1 MRIAMVG
8 FRGWRRPGVS
18 CAVGTAARAC
28 GRRVPAAPAGRL
40 APLLLGALVAW
51 LPASPGGVLPAA
63 ASAQMPAESAARAAA
78 DAPVAEAA
86 MRNDAEAVRA
96 LLADGADV
104 NVPRGDG
111 MTGLHW
117 AALNGNAQI
126 ARLLINAGANLDA
139 ATRLGAHTPLHVAAR
154 EGHGEIVAVLA
165 EAGADVA
172 AVTETGATPLHFAA
186 AAGDVR
192 AVTTLLDHGAAID
205 AMEPEWGQ
213 TPLMFAAA
221 LGRTKAVT
229 ALLEAGAD
237 ATITARVMDLVERD
251 IMDRASERQRR
262 TEVAAMRGGTDA
274 QSYPVESGV
283 AGRQLQSSAAPV
295 TSREEQARQA
305 AQEALEARRQTGEP
319 IPLNYADLVGK
330 HGGLSAIHLA
340 AREGQT
346 ATVMA
351 LLNGGVDIDLPS
363 AADGT
368 TPMLMA
374 AINGYFDLVAE
385 LLDMGADPNRASDA
399 GATPLYAVLNV
410 HWAPKAR
417 HPQPLEHEQQQTGYL
432 ELMRALLEAGA
443 DVNARLERTLWF
455 TTYNR
460 DLLGVDRTGATPFWR
475 ATHATDVP
483 AMKLLLEYGADPHL
497 PTIKVPQRS
506 FGPRNDTD
514 HSGLPPVP
522 IGGPAVQPIHAA
534 AGVGYG
540 QGFAGNSHR
549 HAPDGW
555 MPTMRFLVEELGAD
569 VNARDLNGYT
579 PVHHAAARGDNE
591 MILYLVE
598 RGADVTAVAR
608 NGRTTVDMANGPVQ
622 RIQPFVETVAL
633 LERLG
638 AKNNHRCVSC

>member
-1 MRIAMVG
+1 MKRLRID
-8 FRGWRRPGVS
+8 
-18 CAVGTAARAC
+18 
-28 GRRVPAAPAGRL
+28 
-40 APLLLGALVAW
+40 LLGLALLTALVGLA
-51 LPASPGGVLPAA
+51 GVPRGD
-63 ASAQMPAESAARAAA
+63 S
-78 DAPVAEAA
+78 PVADAA
-86 MRNDAEAVRA
+86 MRDDADAVRA
-96 LLADGADV
+96 LLAEGADV
-104 NVPRGDG
+104 NAARGDG

-117 AALNGNAQI
+117 AALNGNAEI
-126 ARLLINAGANLDA
+126 ARLLVGAGAALEA
-139 ATRLGAHTPLHVAAR
+139 GTRLGAHRPLHVAAR
-154 EGHGEIVAVLA
+154 AGHGEVVEALVG
-165 EAGADVA
+165 AGADVA
-172 AVTETGATPLHFAA
+172 ALTETGAVPLHFAA
-186 AAGDVR
+186 ASGDLL
-192 AVTTLLDHGAAID
+192 AVTALLEGGAPVD
-205 AMEPEWGQ
+205 AREPEWEQ

-221 LGRTKAVT
+221 LGRTEAVV

-237 ATITARVMDLVERD
+237 ATLAARVMDLVERD
-251 IMDRASERQRR
+251 IADRASERKRR
-262 TEVAAMRGGTDA
+262 AEIAALRGGTDA
-274 QSYPVESGV
+274 QTYPVESGV
-283 AGRQLQSSAAPV
+283 AGVVDRNAAAASV
-295 TSREEQARQA
+295 SREAQARDA
-305 AQEALEARRQTGEP
+305 AQEALEAQRRTGEP
-319 IPLNYADLVGK
+319 IPLNYAGLVGK

-351 LLNGGVDIDLPS
+351 LLDGGVDIDLPS

-385 LLDMGADPNRASDA
+385 LLALGADPNLASEA
-399 GATPLYAVLNV
+399 GAAPLYAVLNM

-417 HPQPLEHEQQQTGYL
+417 HPQPLVHEQQQTGYL
-432 ELMRALLEAGA
+432 ELMRTLLDAGA
-443 DVNARLERTLWF
+443 DVNARLNRTLWF

-475 ATHATDVP
+475 AAHATDVP

-497 PTIKVPQRS
+497 PTIKVPRRS
-506 FGPRNDTD
+506 FGPRDDTD

-522 IGGPAVQPIHAA
+522 IGGPAVYPVHAA

-549 HAPDGW
+549 HVPDGW

-598 RGADVTAVAR
+598 KGADVTAVAR
-608 NGRTTVDMANGPVQ
+608 SGQTTVDMANGPVQ

>member
-1 MRIAMVG
+1 MKRVTTG
-8 FRGWRRPGVS
+8 RPPL
-18 CAVGTAARAC
+18 
-28 GRRVPAAPAGRL
+28 RVDVLG
-40 APLLLGALVAW
+40 PLLLALVLGW
-51 LPASPGGVLPAA
+51 GGMTSGDSPV
-63 ASAQMPAESAARAAA
+63 A
-78 DAPVAEAA
+78 DAA
-86 MRNDAEAVRA
+86 MHDDADAVRE
-96 LLADGADV
+96 LLRQGADV
-104 NVPRGDG
+104 NAPRGDG

-117 AALNGNAQI
+117 AALNGNAEI
-126 ARLLINAGANLDA
+126 AGLLVGAGADLEA
-139 ATRLGAHTPLHVAAR
+139 ATRLGAHTPLHVAAK
-154 EGHGEIVAVLA
+154 EGHGELVEIL
-165 EAGADVA
+165 AGAGAEVG

-186 AAGDVR
+186 ASGNVR
-192 AVTTLLDHGAAID
+192 AITALLDSGAAVD
-205 AMEPEWGQ
+205 ATEPEWAQ

-221 LGRTKAVT
+221 LGRTNAVV

-237 ATITARVMDLVERD
+237 ATVTARVMDLVERD
-251 IMDRASERQRR
+251 ILDRASERRRR
-262 TEVAAMRGGTDA
+262 TEIAAMRGGVDA
-274 QSYPVESGV
+274 QSDAVQSGV
-283 AGRQLQSSAAPV
+283 AGRAAQASAAPI
-295 TSREEQARQA
+295 TSREAQAIEA

-319 IPLNYADLVGK
+319 VPLNYADLVGK

-340 AREGQT
+340 AREGHA
-346 ATVMA
+346 ATVTA
-351 LLNGGVDIDLPS
+351 LLEGGVDIDLPS
-363 AADGT
+363 AADRT

-374 AINGYFDLVAE
+374 AINGYFDLVA
-385 LLDMGADPNRASDA
+385 LLLERGADPNLASDA
-399 GATPLYAVLNV
+399 GATPLYAVLNM

-417 HPQPLEHEQQQTGYL
+417 HPQPLEHEQQETGYL
-432 ELMRALLEAGA
+432 VLMRALLDAGA

-475 ATHATDVP
+475 AVHATDVP
-483 AMKLLLEYGADPHL
+483 AMKLLLEYGADPGL
-497 PTIKVPQRS
+497 PTIKVPRRS
-506 FGPRNDTD
+506 FGRSDRAD

-522 IGGPAVQPIHAA
+522 VGGPAVYPIHAA

-598 RGADVTAVAR
+598 KGADVTAVAR
-608 NGRTTVDMANGPVQ
+608 SGQTTVDMANGPVQ

>member
-1 MRIAMVG
+1 MKRLRID
-8 FRGWRRPGVS
+8 
-18 CAVGTAARAC
+18 
-28 GRRVPAAPAGRL
+28 
-40 APLLLGALVAW
+40 LLGLALLTALVGLA
-51 LPASPGGVLPAA
+51 GVPVPRGD
-63 ASAQMPAESAARAAA
+63 S
-78 DAPVAEAA
+78 PVADAA
-86 MRNDAEAVRA
+86 MRDDADAVRA
-96 LLADGADV
+96 LLAEGADV
-104 NVPRGDG
+104 NAARGDG

-117 AALNGNAQI
+117 AALNGNAEI
-126 ARLLINAGANLDA
+126 ARLLVGAGAALEA
-139 ATRLGAHTPLHVAAR
+139 GTRLGAHRPLHVAAR
-154 EGHGEIVAVLA
+154 AGHGEVVEALVG
-165 EAGADVA
+165 AGADVA
-172 AVTETGATPLHFAA
+172 ALTETGAVPLHFAA
-186 AAGDVR
+186 ASGDLR
-192 AVTTLLDHGAAID
+192 AVTALLKGGAPVD
-205 AMEPEWGQ
+205 AQEPEWEQ
-213 TPLMFAAA
+213 TPLMFASA
-221 LGRTKAVT
+221 LGRTETVV

-237 ATITARVMDLVERD
+237 ATLAARVMDLVERD
-251 IMDRASERQRR
+251 IADRASERKRR
-262 TEVAAMRGGTDA
+262 AEIAALRGGTDA
-274 QSYPVESGV
+274 QTYPVESGV
-283 AGRQLQSSAAPV
+283 AGVVDRNAAAASV
-295 TSREEQARQA
+295 SREAQARDA
-305 AQEALEARRQTGEP
+305 AQEALEAQRRTGEP
-319 IPLNYADLVGK
+319 IPLNYAGLVGK

-351 LLNGGVDIDLPS
+351 LLDGGVDIDLPS

-385 LLDMGADPNRASDA
+385 LLALGADPNLASEA
-399 GATPLYAVLNV
+399 GAAPLYAVLNM

-417 HPQPLEHEQQQTGYL
+417 HPQPLVHEQQQMGYL
-432 ELMRALLEAGA
+432 ELMRALLDAGA
-443 DVNARLERTLWF
+443 DVNARLNRTLWF

-475 ATHATDVP
+475 AAHATDVP

-497 PTIKVPQRS
+497 PTIKVPRRS
-506 FGPRNDTD
+506 FGPRDDTD

-522 IGGPAVQPIHAA
+522 IGGPAVYPVHAA

-549 HAPDGW
+549 HVPDGW
-555 MPTMRFLVEELGAD
+555 MPTMRFLVEELDAD

-598 RGADVTAVAR
+598 KGADVTAVAR
-608 NGRTTVDMANGPVQ
+608 SGQTTVDMANGPVQ

>member
-1 MRIAMVG
+1 MKTV
-8 FRGWRRPGVS
+8 
-18 CAVGTAARAC
+18 
-28 GRRVPAAPAGRL
+28 RVD
-40 APLLLGALVAW
+40 LLGAVVLAALVSVAGT
-51 LPASPGGVLPAA
+51 PRG
-63 ASAQMPAESAARAAA
+63 ES
-78 DAPVAEAA
+78 PVADAA
-86 MRNDAEAVRA
+86 MRDDVVAVRA

-104 NVPRGDG
+104 NTPRGDG

-117 AALNGNAQI
+117 AALNGNAEI
-126 ARLLINAGANLDA
+126 AGLLIGAGADLES
-139 ATRLGAHTPLHVAAR
+139 ATRIGAHTALHVAAK
-154 EGHGEIVAVLA
+154 EGNGEIVAILA
-165 EAGADVA
+165 EAGASVG
-172 AVTETGATPLHFAA
+172 AVTGTGATALHFAA

-192 AVTTLLDHGAAID
+192 AVSALLEHGAAVD
-205 AMEPEWGQ
+205 AVEPEWGQ

-221 LGRTKAVT
+221 LGRTGAVE

-251 IMDRASERQRR
+251 ILDRMSERRRR
-262 TEVAAMRGGTDA
+262 TEIAAMRGGTDA
-274 QSYPVESGV
+274 LSYPVESGV
-283 AGRQLQSSAAPV
+283 AGRTPQASTAPV

-346 ATVMA
+346 FTVMA
-351 LLNGGVDIDLPS
+351 LLDGGVDIDMPS
-363 AADGT
+363 AADNT

-374 AINGYFDLVAE
+374 AINGYFDLVAD
-385 LLDMGADPNRASDA
+385 LLERGADPNLASDA
-399 GATPLYAVLNV
+399 GAAPLYAVLNM

-417 HPQPLEHEQQQTGYL
+417 HPQPLEYEQQETGYL

-443 DVNARLERTLWF
+443 HVDARLNRTLWF

-460 DLLGVDRTGATPFWR
+460 DLLGVDRTGATAFWR

-483 AMKLLLEYGADPHL
+483 AMKLLLEYGADPRL
-497 PTIKVPQRS
+497 PTIKVPRRS
-506 FGPRNDTD
+506 FGPRDDTD

-522 IGGPAVQPIHAA
+522 IGGPAVYPIHAA

-569 VNARDLNGYT
+569 VNARDHNGYT
-579 PVHHAAARGDNE
+579 AVHHAAARGDNE

-598 RGADVTAVAR
+598 KGADVTAVAR
-608 NGRTTVDMANGPVQ
+608 SGQTTVDMANGPVQ

>member
-1 MRIAMVG
+1 MKPVTLSVLLAGMAIWAG
-8 FRGWRRPGVS
+8 FEPGDRF
-18 CAVGTAARAC
+18 ADRF
-28 GRRVPAAPAGRL
+28 
-40 APLLLGALVAW
+40 
-51 LPASPGGVLPAA
+51 
-63 ASAQMPAESAARAAA
+63 PAESVTGVGP
-78 DAPVAEAA
+78 DAPMADAA
-86 MRNDAEAVRA
+86 MRGDAEAVRA

-104 NVPRGDG
+104 NAAHGDG
-111 MTGLHW
+111 MTALHW
-117 AALNGNAQI
+117 AALNGNAEI
-126 ARLLINAGANLDA
+126 ARLLIGAGAVLGA
-139 ATRLGAHTPLHVAAR
+139 GTRLGAHTPLHVAAR
-154 EGHGEIVAVLA
+154 AGHGEIVEILA
-165 EAGADVA
+165 GAGADA
-172 AVTETGATPLHFAA
+172 AALTETGAAPLHFAA

-192 AVTTLLDHGAAID
+192 AVTAVLEHGAPVD
-205 AMEPEWGQ
+205 ALEPEWGQ

-221 LGRTKAVT
+221 LGRTEAVV

-237 ATITARVMDLVERD
+237 ATATARVMDLVERD
-251 IMDRASERQRR
+251 IADRASERRR
-262 TEVAAMRGGTDA
+262 RAEIAAMRGGTDA
-274 QSYPVESGV
+274 QTYPVESGV
-283 AGRQLQSSAAPV
+283 AGVVDRNAAAASP
-295 TSREEQARQA
+295 SRESQARDA
-305 AQEALEARRQTGEP
+305 AQEALEAQRRTGEP
-319 IPLNYADLVGK
+319 IPLNYAGLIGQ

-351 LLNGGVDIDLPS
+351 LLDGGVDIDFPS
-363 AADGT
+363 AADNT

-385 LLDMGADPNRASDA
+385 LLALGADPNLASDA
-399 GATPLYAVLNV
+399 GATPLYAVLNM

-417 HPQPLEHEQQQTGYL
+417 HPQPLEYQQQEIGYL
-432 ELMRALLEAGA
+432 ELIRTLLDAGA

-460 DLLGVDRTGATPFWR
+460 DLLGVDRTGATAFWR
-475 ATHATDVP
+475 AAHATDVP
-483 AMKLLLEYGADPHL
+483 AMKLLLEYGADPGL

-506 FGPRNDTD
+506 FGPSSNTD
-514 HSGLPPVP
+514 HSGVPPVP
-522 IGGPAVQPIHAA
+522 VGGPAVYPIHAA

-549 HAPDGW
+549 HAPEGW
-555 MPTMRFLVEELGAD
+555 MPTMKFLVEELGAD

-598 RGADVTAVAR
+598 KGADVTAVSR
-608 NGRTTVDMANGPVQ
+608 RGQTTVDMANGPVQ

>member
-1 MRIAMVG
+1 MKVLRDMKMLRVDVLGLA
-8 FRGWRRPGVS
+8 FL
-18 CAVGTAARAC
+18 AALASL
-28 GRRVPAAPAGRL
+28 APAPRGD
-40 APLLLGALVAW
+40 
-51 LPASPGGVLPAA
+51 S
-63 ASAQMPAESAARAAA
+63 
-78 DAPVAEAA
+78 PVADAA
-86 MRNDAEAVRA
+86 MRDDVAAVRA

-104 NVPRGDG
+104 NAPRGDG

-117 AALNGNAQI
+117 AALNGNAEI
-126 ARLLINAGANLDA
+126 ARLLIGAGADLDA
-139 ATRLGAHTPLHVAAR
+139 ATRIGAHTPLHVAGR
-154 EGHGEIVAVLA
+154 EGSGEIVAVLA
-165 EAGADVA
+165 EAGANVA
-172 AVTETGATPLHFAA
+172 AVTGTGAMPLHFAA
-186 AAGDVR
+186 ASGDVV
-192 AVTTLLDHGAAID
+192 AVTALLERGAPVD
-205 AMEPEWGQ
+205 AAEPEWGQ

-221 LGRTKAVT
+221 MGRTEAVT
-229 ALLEAGAD
+229 ALMDAGAD
-237 ATITARVMDLVERD
+237 ATVTARVMDLVERD
-251 IMDRASERQRR
+251 ILDRFSERRRR
-262 TEVAAMRGGTDA
+262 TEIAALRGGIDA

-283 AGRQLQSSAAPV
+283 AGRTPDATAPV
-295 TSREEQARQA
+295 TSREEQAIQA
-305 AQEALEARRQTGEP
+305 AQEALEAQRQTGEP

-340 AREGQT
+340 AREGHGS
-346 ATVMA
+346 TVMA
-351 LLNGGVDIDLPS
+351 LLDRGVDIDLPS
-363 AADGT
+363 AADNT

-385 LLDMGADPNRASDA
+385 LLERGADPNLASDA
-399 GATPLYAVLNV
+399 GAAPLYAVLNM

-417 HPQPLEHEQQQTGYL
+417 HPQPLEHEQQQTDYL

-443 DVNARLERTLWF
+443 DVDARLERTLWF

-460 DLLGVDRTGATPFWR
+460 DLLGVDRTGATAFWR
-475 ATHATDVP
+475 AVHATDVP

-497 PTIKVPQRS
+497 PTIKVPRRS
-506 FGPRNDTD
+506 FGPRDDTD

-522 IGGPAVQPIHAA
+522 IGGPAVYPIHAA

-598 RGADVTAVAR
+598 KGADVTAVSR
-608 NGRTTVDMANGPVQ
+608 RGQTTVDMANGPVQ

>member
-1 MRIAMVG
+1 MKMLRVDV
-8 FRGWRRPGVS
+8 PGV
-18 CAVGTAARAC
+18 V
-28 GRRVPAAPAGRL
+28 
-40 APLLLGALVAW
+40 LLTALV
-51 LPASPGGVLPAA
+51 SVAA
-63 ASAQMPAESAARAAA
+63 IPRGDS
-78 DAPVAEAA
+78 PVADAA
-86 MRNDAEAVRA
+86 MRDDVAAVRA
-96 LLADGADV
+96 LLAEGADV
-104 NVPRGDG
+104 DAPRGDG

-117 AALNGNAQI
+117 AALNGNAEI
-126 ARLLINAGANLDA
+126 ARMLVGAGADLEA
-139 ATRLGAHTPLHVAAR
+139 ATRIGAHTALHVAGR
-154 EGHGEIVAVLA
+154 EGSGEVVAILA
-165 EAGADVA
+165 EAGANVG

-186 AAGDVR
+186 ASGDAR
-192 AVTTLLDHGAAID
+192 AVTALLDHGARVD

-221 LGRTKAVT
+221 PGRTNAVV

-251 IMDRASERQRR
+251 ILDRFSERRRR
-262 TEVAAMRGGTDA
+262 TEIAALRGGADA
-274 QSYPVESGV
+274 LSYPVESGV
-283 AGRQLQSSAAPV
+283 AGRTPQGSTAPL

-305 AQEALEARRQTGEP
+305 AQEALEAQRQTGEP

-340 AREGQT
+340 AREGRT
-346 ATVMA
+346 STVMA
-351 LLNGGVDIDLPS
+351 LLDRGVDIDMPS
-363 AADGT
+363 AADNT

-374 AINGYFDLVAE
+374 AINGYFDLVAD
-385 LLDMGADPNRASDA
+385 LLERGADPNLASDA
-399 GATPLYAVLNV
+399 GATPLYAVLNM

-417 HPQPLEHEQQQTGYL
+417 HPQPLEYEQQETGYL

-443 DVNARLERTLWF
+443 DVDARLSRTLWF

-460 DLLGVDRTGATPFWR
+460 DLLGVDRTGATTFWR

-483 AMKLLLEYGADPHL
+483 AMKLLLDYGANPHL
-497 PTIKVPQRS
+497 PTIKVPRRS
-506 FGPRNDTD
+506 FGPRDDTD

-522 IGGPAVQPIHAA
+522 IGGPAVYPIHAA

-598 RGADVTAVAR
+598 KGADVTAVAR
-608 NGRTTVDMANGPVQ
+608 SGQTTVDMANGPVQ

>member
-1 MRIAMVG
+1 MKRV
-8 FRGWRRPGVS
+8 
-18 CAVGTAARAC
+18 TT
-28 GRRVPAAPAGRL
+28 GRRSLRVDVLG
-40 APLLLGALVAW
+40 PLLLALLFGWGGMATGD
-51 LPASPGGVLPAA
+51 SPV
-63 ASAQMPAESAARAAA
+63 A
-78 DAPVAEAA
+78 DAA
-86 MRNDAEAVRA
+86 MYDDVDAVRE
-96 LLADGADV
+96 LLEQGADV
-104 NVPRGDG
+104 NAPRGDG

-117 AALNGNAQI
+117 AALNGNAEI
-126 ARLLINAGANLDA
+126 ARLLIDAGADLEA
-139 ATRLGAHTPLHVAAR
+139 ATRLGTHTPLHVAAK
-154 EGHGEIVAVLA
+154 EGHGELVEILA
-165 EAGADVA
+165 GAGADVA
-172 AVTETGATPLHFAA
+172 AVTGTGAMPLHFAA
-186 AAGDVR
+186 ASGDVR
-192 AVTTLLDHGAAID
+192 AVVALLDHGAPVD
-205 AMEPEWGQ
+205 PMEPEWGQ

-221 LGRTKAVT
+221 LGRTKAVV

-251 IMDRASERQRR
+251 ILDRASERRRR
-262 TEVAAMRGGTDA
+262 TEIAAMRGGTDA

-283 AGRQLQSSAAPV
+283 AGRTTPQAAAAPV
-295 TSREEQARQA
+295 TSREAQAREA

-340 AREGQT
+340 AREGQA
-346 ATVMA
+346 ATVIA
-351 LLNGGVDIDLPS
+351 LLDGGVDIDLPS

-374 AINGYFDLVAE
+374 AINGYFDLVAQ
-385 LLDMGADPNRASDA
+385 LLERGADPNLASDA
-399 GATPLYAVLNV
+399 GAAPLYAVLNM

-417 HPQPLEHEQQQTGYL
+417 HPQPLEYEQQETGYL

-443 DVNARLERTLWF
+443 DVNARLDRTLWF

-475 ATHATDVP
+475 AAHATDVP
-483 AMKLLLEYGADPHL
+483 AMKLLLKYGADPDL
-497 PTIKVPQRS
+497 PTIKVPRRS
-506 FGPRNDTD
+506 FGPRDETD

-522 IGGPAVQPIHAA
+522 IGGPAVYPIHAA

-555 MPTMRFLVEELGAD
+555 MPTLRFLVEELGAD

-598 RGADVTAVAR
+598 KGADVTAVAR
-608 NGRTTVDMANGPVQ
+608 SGQTTVDMANGPVQ

>member
-1 MRIAMVG
+1 MKTARVDLIGAVVLAAL
-8 FRGWRRPGVS
+8 VS
-18 CAVGTAARAC
+18 VA
-28 GRRVPAAPAGRL
+28 AAPRG
-40 APLLLGALVAW
+40 
-51 LPASPGGVLPAA
+51 
-63 ASAQMPAESAARAAA
+63 ES
-78 DAPVAEAA
+78 PVADAA
-86 MRNDAEAVRA
+86 MRDDVAAVRA

-104 NVPRGDG
+104 NTPRGDG

-117 AALNGNAQI
+117 AALNGSVEI
-126 ARLLINAGANLDA
+126 AGLLIGAGADLEA
-139 ATRLGAHTPLHVAAR
+139 ATRIGAHTALHVAAK
-154 EGHGEIVAVLA
+154 EGNGDIVAILA
-165 EAGADVA
+165 EAGANVA
-172 AVTETGATPLHFAA
+172 AVTETGASPLHFAA

-192 AVTTLLDHGAAID
+192 AVSALLEHGAPVD

-221 LGRTKAVT
+221 LGRTGAVE

-251 IMDRASERQRR
+251 ILDRMSERRRR
-262 TEVAAMRGGTDA
+262 TEIAAMRGGTDA
-274 QSYPVESGV
+274 LSYPVESGA
-283 AGRQLQSSAAPV
+283 AGRTPQASTAPV

-346 ATVMA
+346 FTVMA
-351 LLNGGVDIDLPS
+351 LLDGGVDIDMPS
-363 AADGT
+363 AADNT

-374 AINGYFDLVAE
+374 AINGYFDLVAD
-385 LLDMGADPNRASDA
+385 LLERGADPNLTSDA
-399 GATPLYAVLNV
+399 GATPLYAVLNM

-417 HPQPLEHEQQQTGYL
+417 HPQPLEYEQQETGYL
-432 ELMRALLEAGA
+432 ELMRTLLEAGA
-443 DVNARLERTLWF
+443 DVNARLDRTLWF

-460 DLLGVDRTGATPFWR
+460 DLLGVDRTGATAFWR
-475 ATHATDVP
+475 AAHATDVP

-497 PTIKVPQRS
+497 PTIKVPRRS
-506 FGPRNDTD
+506 FGPSNDTD
-514 HSGLPPVP
+514 QSGLPPVP
-522 IGGPAVQPIHAA
+522 IGGPAVYPIHAA

-569 VNARDLNGYT
+569 VNARDLNAYT

-598 RGADVTAVAR
+598 KGADVTAVSR
-608 NGRTTVDMANGPVQ
+608 RGQTTVDMANGPVQ

>member
-1 MRIAMVG
+1 MKRLRID
-8 FRGWRRPGVS
+8 
-18 CAVGTAARAC
+18 
-28 GRRVPAAPAGRL
+28 
-40 APLLLGALVAW
+40 LLGLALLTALVGLA
-51 LPASPGGVLPAA
+51 GVPRGD
-63 ASAQMPAESAARAAA
+63 S
-78 DAPVAEAA
+78 PVADAA
-86 MRNDAEAVRA
+86 MRDDADAVRA
-96 LLADGADV
+96 LLAEGADV
-104 NVPRGDG
+104 NAARGDG

-117 AALNGNAQI
+117 AALNGNAEI
-126 ARLLINAGANLDA
+126 ARLLIGAGAALEA
-139 ATRLGAHTPLHVAAR
+139 GTRLGAHRPLHVAAR
-154 EGHGEIVAVLA
+154 AGHGEVVETLVD
-165 EAGADVA
+165 AGADVA
-172 AVTETGATPLHFAA
+172 ALTETGAVPLHFAA
-186 AAGDVR
+186 ASGDLR
-192 AVTTLLDHGAAID
+192 AVTALLEGGAPVD
-205 AMEPEWGQ
+205 AREPEWEQ

-221 LGRTKAVT
+221 LGRTEAVV

-237 ATITARVMDLVERD
+237 ATLTARVMDLVERD
-251 IMDRASERQRR
+251 IADRASERKRR
-262 TEVAAMRGGTDA
+262 AEIAALRGGTDA
-274 QSYPVESGV
+274 QTYPVESGV
-283 AGRQLQSSAAPV
+283 AGVVDRNAAAASV
-295 TSREEQARQA
+295 SREAQARDA
-305 AQEALEARRQTGEP
+305 AQEALEAQRRTGEP
-319 IPLNYADLVGK
+319 IPLNYAGLVGK

-351 LLNGGVDIDLPS
+351 LLDGGVDIDLPS

-385 LLDMGADPNRASDA
+385 LLALGADPNLASEA
-399 GATPLYAVLNV
+399 GAAPLYAVLNM

-417 HPQPLEHEQQQTGYL
+417 HPQPLVHEQQQTGYL
-432 ELMRALLEAGA
+432 ELMRALLDAGA
-443 DVNARLERTLWF
+443 DVNARLNRTLWF

-475 ATHATDVP
+475 AAHATDVP

-497 PTIKVPQRS
+497 PTIKVPRRS
-506 FGPRNDTD
+506 FGPRDDTD

-522 IGGPAVQPIHAA
+522 IGGPAVYPVHAA

-549 HAPDGW
+549 HVPDGW

-598 RGADVTAVAR
+598 KGADVTAVAR
-608 NGRTTVDMANGPVQ
+608 SGQTTVDMANGPVQ

>member
-1 MRIAMVG
+1 MKMLRVDVLGLAFLTALVSVG
-8 FRGWRRPGVS
+8 LG
-18 CAVGTAARAC
+18 
-28 GRRVPAAPAGRL
+28 AAPRDD
-40 APLLLGALVAW
+40 
-51 LPASPGGVLPAA
+51 S
-63 ASAQMPAESAARAAA
+63 
-78 DAPVAEAA
+78 PVADAA
-86 MRNDAEAVRA
+86 MRDDVAAVRA

-104 NVPRGDG
+104 NAPRGDG

-117 AALNGNAQI
+117 AALNGNVEI
-126 ARLLINAGANLDA
+126 ARLLVGAGADLEA
-139 ATRLGAHTPLHVAAR
+139 ATRIGAHTPLHVAGR
-154 EGHGEIVAVLA
+154 EGTGEIVAVLA
-165 EAGADVA
+165 EAGANVA

-186 AAGDVR
+186 ASGDVL
-192 AVTTLLDHGAAID
+192 AVTALLDHGAPVD
-205 AMEPEWGQ
+205 AAEPEWGQ
-213 TPLMFAAA
+213 TALMFAAA
-221 LGRTKAVT
+221 MGRTEAVS
-229 ALLEAGAD
+229 ALMDAGAD
-237 ATITARVMDLVERD
+237 ATVTARVMDLVERD
-251 IMDRASERQRR
+251 ILDRFSERRRR
-262 TEVAAMRGGTDA
+262 TEIAALRGGTDA

-283 AGRQLQSSAAPV
+283 AGRTPQGPTAPA
-295 TSREEQARQA
+295 TSREEQAIQA
-305 AQEALEARRQTGEP
+305 AQEALEAQRQTGEP

-340 AREGQT
+340 AREGH
-346 ATVMA
+346 ASTVMA
-351 LLNGGVDIDLPS
+351 LLDRGVDIDLPS
-363 AADGT
+363 AADNT

-374 AINGYFDLVAE
+374 AINGYFDLVGA
-385 LLDMGADPNRASDA
+385 LLDRGADLNLASDA
-399 GATPLYAVLNV
+399 GATPLYAVLNM

-417 HPQPLEHEQQQTGYL
+417 HPQPLEYEQQQTGYL

-460 DLLGVDRTGATPFWR
+460 DLLGVDRTGATAFWR
-475 ATHATDVP
+475 AVHATDVP

-497 PTIKVPQRS
+497 PTIKVPRRS
-506 FGPRNDTD
+506 FGPRDDTD

-522 IGGPAVQPIHAA
+522 IGGPAVYPIHAA

-598 RGADVTAVAR
+598 NGADVTAVSR
-608 NGRTTVDMANGPVQ
+608 RGQTTVDMANGPVQ

>member
-1 MRIAMVG
+1 MR
-8 FRGWRRPGVS
+8 
-18 CAVGTAARAC
+18 AV
-28 GRRVPAAPAGRL
+28 AGRL
-40 APLLLGALVAW
+40 APLLPGVLIAW
-51 LPASPGGVLPAA
+51 LPALPGGAFPAGGILPAT
-63 ASAQMPAESAARAAA
+63 ASAQMPAESVPHAASIS
-78 DAPVAEAA
+78 PVADAA
-86 MRNDAEAVRA
+86 MRNDVEAVRA

-104 NVPRGDG
+104 DVPRGDG

-117 AALNGNAQI
+117 AALNGNAEI
-126 ARLLINAGANLDA
+126 AGLLIGAGADLDA
-139 ATRLGAHTPLHVAAR
+139 ATRLGAHTPLHIAGK
-154 EGHGEIVAVLA
+154 EGNGEIVAILA

-186 AAGDVR
+186 AAGVMR
-192 AVTTLLDHGAAID
+192 AVTTLLAHGAAVD
-205 AMEPEWGQ
+205 AAEPEWGQ

-221 LGRTKAVT
+221 LGRTKAV
-229 ALLEAGAD
+229 AKLLEAGAD

-251 IMDRASERQRR
+251 ILDRASERRR
-262 TEVAAMRGGTDA
+262 RAEIAEMRGGTDA

-283 AGRQLQSSAAPV
+283 AGRTTPQASAAPA

-340 AREGQT
+340 AREGHA

-351 LLNGGVDIDLPS
+351 LLDGGVDIDLPS

-374 AINGYFDLVAE
+374 AINGYFDLVAT
-385 LLDMGADPNRASDA
+385 LLARGADPNLASDA
-399 GATPLYAVLNV
+399 GAAPLYAVLNM

-417 HPQPLEHEQQQTGYL
+417 HPQPLEHEQQETGYL
-432 ELMRALLEAGA
+432 ELMRTLLEAGA
-443 DVNARLERTLWF
+443 DVDARLKRTLWF

-483 AMKLLLEYGADPHL
+483 AMKLLLEYGADPGL
-497 PTIKVPQRS
+497 PTIKVPQRR
-506 FGPRNDTD
+506 FGPRDDTD

-522 IGGPAVQPIHAA
+522 IGDPAVYPVHAA

-579 PVHHAAARGDNE
+579 PLHHAAARGDNE

>member
-1 MRIAMVG
+1 MRSV
-8 FRGWRRPGVS
+8 
-18 CAVGTAARAC
+18 
-28 GRRVPAAPAGRL
+28 AGRL
-40 APLLLGALVAW
+40 APLLLGALIAW
-51 LPASPGGVLPAA
+51 LPASSGGAFALA
-63 ASAQMPAESAARAAA
+63 ASAQMPAESARRTAP
-78 DAPVAEAA
+78 DSPVADAA
-86 MRNDAEAVRA
+86 MRNDLEAVRA
-96 LLADGADV
+96 LLADGAEV
-104 NVPRGDG
+104 NTPRGDG

-117 AALNGNAQI
+117 AALNGNAEI
-126 ARLLINAGANLDA
+126 AGLLIAAGANLDA

-172 AVTETGATPLHFAA
+172 AVTETGATALHFAA
-186 AAGDVR
+186 AAGDVL
-192 AVTTLLDHGAAID
+192 AVPTLLDHGAAVD

-221 LGRTKAVT
+221 LGRTQAVT

-251 IMDRASERQRR
+251 IMDRASERLRR

-283 AGRQLQSSAAPV
+283 AGRTPQASAAPV
-295 TSREEQARQA
+295 MSREEQARQA

-340 AREGQT
+340 AREGHT
-346 ATVMA
+346 ATVKA
-351 LLNGGVDIDLPS
+351 LLDGGVDIDLPS
-363 AADGT
+363 AADRT

-385 LLDMGADPNRASDA
+385 LLHMGADPNLASDA
-399 GATPLYAVLNV
+399 GATPLYAVLNM

-417 HPQPLEHEQQQTGYL
+417 HPQPLEYEQQETGYL

-443 DVNARLERTLWF
+443 DVNARLQRTLWF

-506 FGPRNDTD
+506 FGPRNATD

>member
-1 MRIAMVG
+1 MKVLRDMKMLRVDVFGLALL
-8 FRGWRRPGVS
+8 
-18 CAVGTAARAC
+18 TA
-28 GRRVPAAPAGRL
+28 
-40 APLLLGALVAW
+40 LL
-51 LPASPGGVLPAA
+51 SPAA
-63 ASAQMPAESAARAAA
+63 APRGDS
-78 DAPVAEAA
+78 PVADAA
-86 MRNDAEAVRA
+86 MRDDVAAVRA

-104 NVPRGDG
+104 NAPRGDG

-117 AALNGNAQI
+117 AALNGNAEI
-126 ARLLINAGANLDA
+126 ARLLIGAGADLDA
-139 ATRLGAHTPLHVAAR
+139 ATRIGAHTPLHVAGR
-154 EGHGEIVAVLA
+154 EGSGEIVAVLA
-165 EAGADVA
+165 DAGANVA
-172 AVTETGATPLHFAA
+172 AVTGTGATPLHFAA
-186 AAGDVR
+186 ASGDVV
-192 AVTTLLDHGAAID
+192 AVTALIDHGAPVD
-205 AMEPEWGQ
+205 AAEPEWGQ

-221 LGRTKAVT
+221 MGRTEAVL
-229 ALLEAGAD
+229 ALMDAGAD
-237 ATITARVMDLVERD
+237 ATVTAHVMDLVERD
-251 IMDRASERQRR
+251 ILDRFSERRRR
-262 TEVAAMRGGTDA
+262 TEIAALRGGTDA

-283 AGRQLQSSAAPV
+283 AGRIPDSTAPV
-295 TSREEQARQA
+295 TSREEQAIQA
-305 AQEALEARRQTGEP
+305 AQEALEAQRQTGEP

-340 AREGQT
+340 AREGHGS
-346 ATVMA
+346 TVMA
-351 LLNGGVDIDLPS
+351 LFDRGVDIDLPS
-363 AADGT
+363 AADNT

-385 LLDMGADPNRASDA
+385 LLERGADPNLASDA
-399 GATPLYAVLNV
+399 GAAPLYAVLNM

-417 HPQPLEHEQQQTGYL
+417 HPQPLEHEQQQTDYL

-443 DVNARLERTLWF
+443 EVDARLERTLWF

-460 DLLGVDRTGATPFWR
+460 DLLGVDRTGATAFWR
-475 ATHATDVP
+475 AVHATDVP

-497 PTIKVPQRS
+497 PTIKVPRRS

-522 IGGPAVQPIHAA
+522 IGGPAVYPIHAA

-598 RGADVTAVAR
+598 KGAHVTAVSR
-608 NGRTTVDMANGPVQ
+608 RGQTTVDMANGPVQ

>member
-1 MRIAMVG
+1 MKAVTLSVLLAGMAIWAG
-8 FRGWRRPGVS
+8 FEPGDRF
-18 CAVGTAARAC
+18 ADRF
-28 GRRVPAAPAGRL
+28 
-40 APLLLGALVAW
+40 
-51 LPASPGGVLPAA
+51 
-63 ASAQMPAESAARAAA
+63 PAESVTRVGP
-78 DAPVAEAA
+78 DAPMADAA
-86 MRNDAEAVRA
+86 MRGDAEAVRA

-104 NVPRGDG
+104 NAAHGDG
-111 MTGLHW
+111 MTALHW
-117 AALNGNAQI
+117 AALNGNAEI
-126 ARLLINAGANLDA
+126 ARLLIGAGAALGA
-139 ATRLGAHTPLHVAAR
+139 GTRLGAHTPLHVAAR
-154 EGHGEIVAVLA
+154 AGHGEIVAILA
-165 EAGADVA
+165 GAGADA
-172 AVTETGATPLHFAA
+172 AALTETGAAPLHFAA

-192 AVTTLLDHGAAID
+192 AVTVLLEHGAPVD
-205 AMEPEWGQ
+205 AQEPEWGQ

-221 LGRTKAVT
+221 LGRTEAVV

-237 ATITARVMDLVERD
+237 ATIAARVMDLVERD
-251 IMDRASERQRR
+251 IADRASERRR
-262 TEVAAMRGGTDA
+262 RAEIAAMRGGTDA
-274 QSYPVESGV
+274 QTYPVESGV
-283 AGRQLQSSAAPV
+283 AGVVDRNAAAASP
-295 TSREEQARQA
+295 SRESQARDA
-305 AQEALEARRQTGEP
+305 AQEALEAQRRTGEP
-319 IPLNYADLVGK
+319 IPLNYAGLIGQ

-351 LLNGGVDIDLPS
+351 LLDGGVDIDYPS
-363 AADGT
+363 AADNT

-385 LLDMGADPNRASDA
+385 LLALGADPNLASDA
-399 GATPLYAVLNV
+399 GATPLYAVLNM

-417 HPQPLEHEQQQTGYL
+417 HPQPLEYQQQEIGYL
-432 ELMRALLEAGA
+432 ELMRTLLDAGA

-460 DLLGVDRTGATPFWR
+460 DLLGVDRTGATAFWR
-475 ATHATDVP
+475 AAHATDVP
-483 AMKLLLEYGADPHL
+483 AMKLLLEYGADPGL

-506 FGPRNDTD
+506 FGPSSNTD
-514 HSGLPPVP
+514 HSGVPPVP
-522 IGGPAVQPIHAA
+522 VGGPAVYPIHAA

-549 HAPDGW
+549 HAPEGW
-555 MPTMRFLVEELGAD
+555 MPTMKFLVEELGAD

-598 RGADVTAVAR
+598 KGADVTAVSR
-608 NGRTTVDMANGPVQ
+608 RGQTTVDLANGPVQ